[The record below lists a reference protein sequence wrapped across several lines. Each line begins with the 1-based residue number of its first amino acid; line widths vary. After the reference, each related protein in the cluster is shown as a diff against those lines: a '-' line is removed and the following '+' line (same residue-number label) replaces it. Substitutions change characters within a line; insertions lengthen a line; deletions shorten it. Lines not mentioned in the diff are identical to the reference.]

1 MCSGKKAFKYF
12 TTKTNPMVQKAR
24 IKLSSTDTAKLDSV
38 VNELKAITEKFGVAM
53 RGPIPLPTKK
63 LKVQTLKTPCGD
75 GTGHGNATWDR
86 WEMRI
91 HRRVVDIGANE
102 RALRHVVRIPIPEDV
117 KIDIELKEKYEHK

>member
-1 MCSGKKAFKYF
+1 
-12 TTKTNPMVQKAR
+12 MVQRAR

-38 VNELKAITEKFGVAM
+38 VTELKSITEKFGVAM

-63 LKVQTLKTPCGD
+63 LRVTTMKTPCGD

-91 HRRVVDIGANE
+91 HKRVVDVSADE
-102 RALRHVVRIPIPEDV
+102 RTLRQIMRITVPDGVQIS
-117 KIDIELKEKYEHK
+117 IELRD